1 MSIHEIQKFSEQKSF
16 TTLSQQAVP
25 RWCVMQATS
34 GIFQKSE
41 IYKDWYI
48 PNINQVSVVGESV
61 A

>member
-1 MSIHEIQKFSEQKSF
+1 MSIHEIQKFSELKSF

-34 GIFQKSE
+34 GIFQKSG
-41 IYKDWYI
+41 IYEYWYI
-48 PNINQVSVVGESV
+48 PNIGKVGVVGESV

>member
-1 MSIHEIQKFSEQKSF
+1 MSIHKNQKFSVQKFF
-16 TTLSQQAVP
+16 TTLSQQAVL

-48 PNINQVSVVGESV
+48 PNIGKVGVVGESV